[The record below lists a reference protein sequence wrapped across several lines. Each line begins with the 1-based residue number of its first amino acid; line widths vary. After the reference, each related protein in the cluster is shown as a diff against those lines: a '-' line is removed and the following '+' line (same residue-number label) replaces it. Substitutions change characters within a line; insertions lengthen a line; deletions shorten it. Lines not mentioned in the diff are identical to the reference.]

1 MNSTTTLVAK
11 QCRLETWAK
20 QIQDCNQRP
29 QGMSVKDWCSQQG
42 INVASYYYQ
51 LTQVRKACLEN
62 IPSPDTMQDIVAVP
76 SELLTNGQQTLNQS
90 GIDISVSQIKIHV
103 TDDTSPDLLRMV
115 LEVAANVK

>member
-42 INVASYYYQ
+42 VNVASYYYR
-51 LTQVRKACLEN
+51 LTQVRKACLDN
-62 IPSPDTMQDIVAVP
+62 IPSSDAMQDIVAVP
-76 SELLTNGQQTLNQS
+76 NELLANSQQTSKQS
-90 GIDISVSQIKIHV
+90 GLNISVNQIKIHV
-103 TDDTSPDLLRMV
+103 TNDTSPDLLRMV